1 MAPSSAASNLCTSA
15 SCVHIAS
22 EILGSLALNYTE
34 IDPCEDFEQYV
45 CGNWAA
51 RHEIPAGGVSTD
63 GLTLAQENVDSALR
77 QILESPY
84 PSGEDA
90 GWITVNLTKEQS
102 KADKEIF
109 SMIQDTYQV
118 CTNYTALEEE
128 GLQTLQEIVKTVV
141 DLYPT
146 TPASGGNKT
155 AGNTTQTSA
164 ALGKTLTFFESVG
177 IQTFQRFILKQK
189 ETDPDAVQLTLFP
202 LQPDEV
208 VLPATEQDLEEY
220 IKIASQ
226 LLVAAHPS
234 NISTTTAA
242 KLVASVIELEGK
254 LVAASTYAEQN
265 GPTSDLVSIAEAQKQ
280 FPELNYEYVIEELAP
295 KNWKGDI
302 QFIAPAYFNNAS
314 QIISETPSTILQA
327 YFVWKAISS
336 ISIYIEADLTNAYND
351 LVTKIRKRDPESPLP
366 RWKRC
371 INLMNYG
378 VAWTQGSQITSQF
391 IGPTGL
397 TWILSRFF
405 VDKHFSP
412 EANEL
417 TSDLVQHIK
426 DSFSE
431 RIESR
436 DWASDEVKEAAIE
449 KVEAMKKIIGLPTFP
464 DAVDPIALKE
474 YYSDVE
480 IQPSLALT
488 ALSFAKSKVKNNWMT
503 LGKPYNRGQF
513 VLSTLTANAYH
524 ARTLNQIVLFAG
536 FQQFPIYDVEFPS
549 YLLYGGMGSVVGHE
563 ITHGFDNTGRNFD
576 SIGNATQWWDEKSIK
591 AFEEKTKCFIEQY
604 NNFTILAP
612 NGTDVH
618 VNGTLTLDENIADAG
633 GVSSSYEAWKK
644 WEDEKGK
651 AKNLPGLQG
660 FTHEQLFFI
669 KWGQTWCSNV
679 PPELGLTLLED
690 DVHSPAPARVL
701 LPLKNTVGFNK
712 AFNCPKKEPVSERQT
727 GRLSVSGKLNGLDGK
742 FKELEKSQCRCDA
755 GKVEEII
762 DDIEALRSSNDQ
774 LEKGSHEGHR
784 QGH

>member
-480 IQPSLALT
+480 IQPSMALT

-644 WEDEKGK
+644 WEGEKGK

-669 KWGQTWCSNV
+669 KWSQTWCSNV

-701 LPLKNTVGFNK
+701 LPLKNIVGFKK
-712 AFNCPKKEPVSERQT
+712 AFNCPKKEPVC
-727 GRLSVSGKLNGLDGK
+727 
-742 FKELEKSQCRCDA
+742 ELW
-755 GKVEEII
+755 
-762 DDIEALRSSNDQ
+762 
-774 LEKGSHEGHR
+774 
-784 QGH
+784 

>member
-1 MAPSSAASNLCTSA
+1 MVPNAVGSNLCTSA

-22 EILGSLALNYTE
+22 EILGSLALNYNE
-34 IDPCEDFEQYV
+34 IEPCEDFEQYV

-51 RHEIPAGGVSTD
+51 RHEIPAGDISTD
-63 GLTLAQENVDSALR
+63 GLTLAQENVVSALR

-84 PSGEDA
+84 PTGEDA

-102 KADKEIF
+102 KADREIF
-109 SMIQDTYQV
+109 SKVQDTYQV
-118 CTNYTALEEE
+118 CTNYKALKEE
-128 GLQTLQEIVKTVV
+128 GLQTLHDVIKTIFE
-141 DLYPT
+141 LYPT
-146 TPASGGNKT
+146 TPSGNKT
-155 AGNTTQTSA
+155 AANTTQHSV
-164 ALGKTLTFFESVG
+164 ALGETLTFFESIG
-177 IQTFQRFILKQK
+177 IQTFQRFIVKQK
-189 ETDPDAVQLTLFP
+189 DTDPDEVQLTLFP
-202 LQPDEV
+202 LQPDEL

-226 LLVAAHPS
+226 LMVAVYPS
-234 NISTTTAA
+234 NINTTAAA
-242 KLVASVIELEGK
+242 KLVTSVMELEGK
-254 LVAASTYAEQN
+254 LVAASTWAEQN
-265 GPTSDLVSIAEAQKQ
+265 GPKSDIGSIAEAQKQ
-280 FPELNYEYVIEELAP
+280 FPELNYEYVIEQLAP
-295 KNWKGDI
+295 KSWKGDV
-302 QFIAPAYFNNAS
+302 QFIAPAYFKNVS
-314 QIISETPSTILQA
+314 QIISETPTTILQA
-327 YFVWKAISS
+327 YFVWKAITS
-336 ISIYIEADLTNAYND
+336 ISIYVETDLTNAYNN
-351 LVTKIRKRDPESPLP
+351 LVNKIKDRDPESLAP

-378 VAWTQGSQITSQF
+378 VAWTQGSQYTSQY

-436 DWASDEVKEAAIE
+436 DWATDKVKKASIE
-449 KVEAMKKIIGLPTFP
+449 KVEAMQKIIGLPTFP

-474 YYSDVE
+474 YYSDVR
-480 IQPSLALT
+480 IQPSLALN
-488 ALSFAKSKVKNNWMT
+488 ALGFAKSKVKNNWMA

-536 FQQFPIYDVEFPS
+536 FQQFPIYDIEFPS

-576 SIGNATQWWDEKSIK
+576 KTGNATEWWDDKSIK
-591 AFEEKTKCFIEQY
+591 AFEEKTKCFVEQY

-612 NGTDVH
+612 NGTNVH

-644 WEDEKGK
+644 WESEKGK

-669 KWGQTWCSNV
+669 KWGQTWCSNI
-679 PPELGLTLLED
+679 PSKLALSLLED
-690 DVHSPAPARVL
+690 DIHSPAPARVQ

-712 AFNCPKKEPVSERQT
+712 AFNCPKKEPVC
-727 GRLSVSGKLNGLDGK
+727 
-742 FKELEKSQCRCDA
+742 ELW
-755 GKVEEII
+755 
-762 DDIEALRSSNDQ
+762 
-774 LEKGSHEGHR
+774 
-784 QGH
+784 

>member
-1 MAPSSAASNLCTSA
+1 MAPNAVASDLCTSA

-22 EILGSLALNYTE
+22 EILGSMALNYTE
-34 IDPCEDFEQYV
+34 VDPCEDFEQYV

-63 GLTLAQENVDSALR
+63 GLTLAQENVESALR

-84 PSGEDA
+84 PSGADA

-102 KADKEIF
+102 KADKDIF
-109 SMIQDTYQV
+109 SKIQDTYQI

-128 GLQTLQEIVKTVV
+128 GLQTLQEIVKAVV
-141 DLYPT
+141 ELYPT
-146 TPASGGNKT
+146 TPSGNKT
-155 AGNTTQTSA
+155 ATNTTDDSV

-177 IQTFQRFILKQK
+177 IQTFQRFIQKQK
-189 ETDPDAVQLTLFP
+189 DTDPDAVQLNLFP
-202 LQPDEV
+202 LQPEEI
-208 VLPATEQDLEEY
+208 VLPATEQHIQEY
-220 IKIASQ
+220 IKIGSQ
-226 LLVAAHPS
+226 LLVSVHPS
-234 NISTTTAA
+234 NISTTAAAELITA
-242 KLVASVIELEGK
+242 VIELEGK
-254 LVAASTYAEQN
+254 LVAAYALAQQS
-265 GPTSDLVSIAEAQKQ
+265 GPPSEILSVDEAQKQ
-280 FPELNYEYVIEELAP
+280 FPELNYEYVIEQLAP
-295 KNWKGDI
+295 NNWTGDI

-314 QIISETPSTILQA
+314 QIISEIPTSILQA
-327 YFVWKAISS
+327 YFVWKAITS
-336 ISIYIEADLTNAYND
+336 ISIYVENDLTNAYND
-351 LVTKIRKRDPESPLP
+351 LVNKIRDRDPESPVP

-378 VAWTQGSQITSQF
+378 VTWTQGSQYTSQY

-412 EANEL
+412 EASEL
-417 TSDLVQHIK
+417 TSNLVQHIK

-436 DWASDEVKEAAIE
+436 DWATEEVKKASIE
-449 KVEAMKKIIGLPTFP
+449 KVEAMAKIIGLPTFP
-464 DAVDPIALKE
+464 DAVDPISLQQ

-480 IQPSLALT
+480 IKPSLAST

-576 SIGNATQWWDEKSIK
+576 EIGNSTVWWDEKSIK

-604 NNFTILAP
+604 NNFTIQAP
-612 NGTDVH
+612 NGTDVP

-633 GVSSSYEAWKK
+633 GVSSSYAAWKK
-644 WEDEKGK
+644 WESEKGQ
-651 AKNLPGLQG
+651 AKNLPGLQD

-679 PPELGLTLLED
+679 PPKLALTLLED
-690 DVHSPAPARVL
+690 DIHGPAPARVE

-712 AFNCPKKEPVSERQT
+712 AFDCLKKEPIC
-727 GRLSVSGKLNGLDGK
+727 
-742 FKELEKSQCRCDA
+742 ELW
-755 GKVEEII
+755 
-762 DDIEALRSSNDQ
+762 
-774 LEKGSHEGHR
+774 
-784 QGH
+784 

>member
-1 MAPSSAASNLCTSA
+1 MAPSSVPSDLCTSA

-22 EILGSLALNYTE
+22 EILGSMALNYTE
-34 IDPCEDFEQYV
+34 VDPCEDFEQYV

-51 RHEIPAGGVSTD
+51 RHEIPAGGISTD
-63 GLTLAQENVDSALR
+63 GLTLAQENVESALR

-90 GWITVNLTKEQS
+90 GWIT
-102 KADKEIF
+102 
-109 SMIQDTYQV
+109 V

-141 DLYPT
+141 ELYPA
-146 TPASGGNKT
+146 TPSGSKT
-155 AGNTTQTSA
+155 AGNTTQHYV

-177 IQTFQRFILKQK
+177 IQTFQRFIQKQK
-189 ETDPDAVQLTLFP
+189 DTDPDAVQLNLFS
-202 LQPDEV
+202 LQPDEI

-220 IKIASQ
+220 IRVASQ
-226 LLVAAHPS
+226 LMVALHPS
-234 NISTTTAA
+234 NISTAAAA

-254 LVAASTYAEQN
+254 LVAASSSAEQN
-265 GPTSDLVSIAEAQKQ
+265 GLIASIAEAQKQ
-280 FPELNYEYVIEELAP
+280 FPELNYEYVIEQLAP
-295 KNWKGDI
+295 KNWKGEV
-302 QFIAPAYFNNAS
+302 QFIAPAYFTNAS
-314 QIISETPSTILQA
+314 QIISETPTTTLQA
-327 YFVWKAISS
+327 YFVWKAITS
-336 ISIYIEADLTNAYND
+336 ISIYVEDDLTNAYND
-351 LVTKIRKRDPESPLP
+351 LVNKIKDRDPESPVP

-378 VAWTQGSQITSQF
+378 VTWTQGSQYTSQY

-417 TSDLVQHIK
+417 TSNLVQHIK

-436 DWASDEVKEAAIE
+436 DWATDEVKKASIE
-449 KVEAMKKIIGLPTFP
+449 KVEAMAKIIGLPTFP
-464 DAVDPIALKE
+464 DAVDPISLQE
-474 YYSDVE
+474 YYSDVK
-480 IQPSLALT
+480 IQPSLAST
-488 ALSFAKSKVKNNWMT
+488 ALSFAKSKVKINWMT

-524 ARTLNQIVLFAG
+524 ARNLNQIVLFAG
-536 FQQFPIYDVEFPS
+536 FQQFSIYDVEFPS

-576 SIGNATQWWDEKSIK
+576 EIGNATVWWDEQSIK
-591 AFEEKTKCFIEQY
+591 AFEEKTKCFVEQY

-633 GVSSSYEAWKK
+633 GVSSSFEAWKK
-644 WEDEKGK
+644 WEAEKGK

-679 PPELGLTLLED
+679 PPELGLTLLEND
-690 DVHSPAPARVL
+690 IHSPAPARVQ

-712 AFNCPKKEPVSERQT
+712 AFNCPKKEPVC
-727 GRLSVSGKLNGLDGK
+727 
-742 FKELEKSQCRCDA
+742 ELW
-755 GKVEEII
+755 
-762 DDIEALRSSNDQ
+762 
-774 LEKGSHEGHR
+774 
-784 QGH
+784 